1 VKEELA
7 QMAIRGIQA
16 VGRIGDM
23 IARAGSEM
31 RADQQQAW
39 EQRQQAQDRIAQNF
53 SDYIRGVERFNDPFT
68 GKEVEL
74 PSGYGY
80 AWANNL
86 GEYVVTSSPGYN
98 PNIGSNLHWEPL
110 PAAK

>member
-1 VKEELA
+1 MVI
-7 QMAIRGIQA
+7 QGIHA

-23 IARAGSEM
+23 IARADSEM

-39 EQRQQAQDRIAQNF
+39 EQRQQAQDRIAQNI
-53 SDYIRGVERFNDPFT
+53 SDYVRGVERFNDPFT
-68 GKEVEL
+68 GQEVEL

-110 PAAK
+110 PVVK